1 MRLSRRHRPALIL
14 ALIVAIAP
22 AAFAADPTPATTT
35 SSSTSTSNGTNDR
48 LFLSFAQDAAIVPSQ
63 WWEGQ
68 VEYADGSDDL
78 PVDVLTGRVVVAFQ
92 PIRNL
97 EVGGRVGFA
106 TSDADPS
113 LPEGSGA
120 TDLDVYGKWFWPGA
134 SSGTD
139 FTAGALVTVPTGDD
153 TAGLGFNSFSGQAFG
168 GVRHRMDNAIIGGHI
183 GVRSNGGGDF
193 QGFSIDGKTSF
204 ALGVAVL
211 FPLAND
217 FTLLGEA
224 TVETERFD
232 GTDSSAEILGG
243 VNWKAFGRGQIRGAV
258 SAGLSGPVPDFR
270 VIVGYAYSF

>member
-1 MRLSRRHRPALIL
+1 MPVLRRHRPALIL

-22 AAFAADPTPATTT
+22 AAFAADPTPTTT
-35 SSSTSTSNGTNDR
+35 ASSTSTSNGTNDR
-48 LFLSFAQDAAIVPSQ
+48 LFLAFAQDAAIVPSQ

-68 VEYADGSDDL
+68 IEYDDGSDDL

-92 PIRNL
+92 PIKNL

-113 LPEGSGA
+113 LPQGSGA
-120 TDLDVYGKWFWPGA
+120 TDLDVYGKWFWPSGG
-134 SSGTD
+134 SGTD

-168 GVRHRMDNAIIGGHI
+168 GLRHRMDSAIVGGHV
-183 GVRSNGGGDF
+183 GARFNGDGDF
-193 QGFSIDGKTSF
+193 QGNSISGKTSF
-204 ALGVAVL
+204 ELGVAVL
-211 FPLAND
+211 FPLANE

-224 TVETERFD
+224 RVETERFD
-232 GTDSSAEILGG
+232 GADSSAEILGG

-258 SAGLSGPVPDFR
+258 SAGLTGSVPDFR